1 MRPLQRSGDRPG
13 NGNSEPNHHGNSALR
28 RSRKVVHNGK
38 KTRAEKTTRMR
49 SFPRPR
55 ASTPSMSG
63 REIDNITTCYDGVLW
78 RHALLVW
85 AVGVVRGC
93 SATAWSAELWG
104 SDRTPGFCAPPFG
117 PFTARRKCGSLWVH
131 CFTAANFSLGL
142 RSRDRVPLLS
152 SFFFLGRRH
161 QRECFEVDRKFCNF
175 SPRTGGLS
183 YFAFKV
189 IAGVF
194 ELNTTVSLLVYPTS
208 TPAQC
213 KRSAAETW
221 LHTASRVAMS
231 RAQTDGG
238 PPSTWNKD

>member
-85 AVGVVRGC
+85 ALGVVRGC

-104 SDRTPGFCAPPFG
+104 SDRTPGFCAPPLDPSPPVVNVG
-117 PFTARRKCGSLWVH
+117 HCGSIVLLPRTFLW
-131 CFTAANFSLGL
+131 TLGQGIA
-142 RSRDRVPLLS
+142 SPSFPL
-152 SFFFLGRRH
+152 FFFLGRRH

-194 ELNTTVSLLVYPTS
+194 ELNTTVSLLVYP
-208 TPAQC
+208 QV
-213 KRSAAETW
+213 RRLSASG
-221 LHTASRVAMS
+221 LQPKHGSIPRQGSR
-231 RAQTDGG
+231 
-238 PPSTWNKD
+238 